1 MARAWVLR
9 PVDPELVRRI
19 ARQAEVPAVL
29 AHLLAARGHAD
40 PERARAHVEAGWN
53 ELHDPDLLPDMEAA
67 TARLELA
74 VRRGETILVHGDYD
88 VDGVTGTA
96 LLVKLFR
103 LVGAKVEWHVPD
115 RKSDGYSFG
124 AHSVARA
131 RELGATVVV
140 SVDNGTSSAE
150 VIAEL
155 ARHGIDTVV
164 TDHHEPPPNGP
175 LPAAAAIV
183 NPKLQRSRYPF
194 RELCGSGVAFKLAWG
209 LARRISGAR
218 RVREDLRSFLVDATA
233 FAALATVCDVVP
245 LVGENRIL
253 ARRGLQAIERAP
265 GVGLRALLAAAGLA
279 RRRLVAEDVG
289 YAIGPRLNAAGR
301 LASAGLAI
309 ELFLT
314 EDPARARD
322 LAAQLEALNLERR
335 RIEAEIT
342 AEACAQ
348 AADFADR
355 DEHPVL
361 VLAREGWH
369 QGVVGIVAA
378 RVAERF
384 GRPALVIGLD
394 GESGR
399 GSARSVPGF
408 DVHAALAG
416 AAEHM
421 LRFGGHAAAAGCE
434 VRASAVPRLRAAVC
448 ARARELLAGAERG
461 PRPLAIDLEL
471 PLAAVD
477 EGLMRVLE
485 RLEPCGAANEKPVLL
500 STARLAAPPRAVGGE
515 RAHLALHLRD
525 GERVHRAMAFGMG
538 ARERELALGVDVHAV
553 HTPRWNTFR
562 GETTLELLLHD
573 FAVGERPPLGYGAP
587 AQPAAAPAQV

>member
-1 MARAWVLR
+1 
-9 PVDPELVRRI
+9 
-19 ARQAEVPAVL
+19 VL
-29 AHLLAARGHAD
+29 AHLLAVRGHAD
-40 PERARAHVEAGWN
+40 PERARSHVEAGWN

-67 TARLELA
+67 TARLEHA

-96 LLVKLFR
+96 LLVRLFR
-103 LVGAKVEWHVPD
+103 LVGARVEWHVPN
-115 RKSDGYSFG
+115 RFTDGYSFG

-131 RELGATVVV
+131 AELGATVVV
-140 SVDNGTSSAE
+140 SVDNGTSAAD

-155 ARHGIDTVV
+155 ARRGIDTVV
-164 TDHHEPPPNGP
+164 TDHHEPPPRGP

-183 NPKLQRSRYPF
+183 NPKLGHSTYPF

-209 LARRISGAR
+209 VARRISGAR
-218 RVREDLRSFLVDATA
+218 RVREDLKRFLVDATA

-253 ARRGLQAIERAP
+253 ARRGLTAIERAP

-279 RRRLVAEDVG
+279 QRRLVAEDVG
-289 YAIGPRLNAAGR
+289 YALGPRLNAAGR

-314 EDPARARD
+314 EDAARARA
-322 LAAQLEALNLERR
+322 LAAELDRLNLERR

-342 AEACAQ
+342 AEAFAQ
-348 AADFADR
+348 AADYGDR
-355 DEHPVL
+355 GEHPVL

-408 DVHAALAG
+408 DVHGALAG
-416 AAEHM
+416 AAEH
-421 LRFGGHAAAAGCE
+421 LVRFGGHAAAAGCE
-434 VRASAVPRLRAAVC
+434 VRASELPRVRAAVS
-448 ARARELLAGAERG
+448 ARAREMLAGTDQA

-471 PLAAVD
+471 PLASVD

-485 RLEPCGAANEKPVLL
+485 RLEPCGEANEKPVLL
-500 STARLAAPPRAVGGE
+500 SEARLAAEPRSLGGDG
-515 RAHLALHLRD
+515 RHLALPLRD

-538 ARERELALGVDVHAV
+538 PRAGELSLGRPIHAV
-553 HTPRWNTFR
+553 YTPRWNTYR
-562 GETTLELLLHD
+562 GETSLELLLHD
-573 FAVGERPPLGYGAP
+573 FAVGERPPLGYAARPGGAP
-587 AQPAAAPAQV
+587 AAVRV